1 MQGRM
6 LGTATDTKMRD
17 TIIAFRMLRILMHLS
32 PFQKIFMYIV
42 SFALI
47 LAGRHMGSFMFS
59 IWQINI
65 NTVTILANSVNG
77 RGKEGLG
84 QSICYI

>member
-1 MQGRM
+1 M